1 MCQEQ
6 RVQLL
11 NRTVLHKPH
20 TAMHMGAWVVPR
32 LVEALR
38 HKTGGSGFDFRRVLG
53 NFEVSYSFGPH
64 SVALKSIQP
73 QTEMSTGRHV
83 KLTTPPS

>member
-1 MCQEQ
+1 
-6 RVQLL
+6 
-11 NRTVLHKPH
+11 
-20 TAMHMGAWVVPR
+20 
-32 LVEALR
+32 
-38 HKTGGSGFDFRRVLG
+38 
-53 NFEVSYSFGPH
+53 VSYSFGPH